1 MNAKPNIKSREISVT
16 SKLVTVVLSTLEIE
30 FSSVQSTKPN
40 LVQLYYPC
48 SKCTSRNMSINNNTN
63 DSFQMRQIMKIYV
76 NKITIQK
83 TLFLKLTLLLS
94 FALSPSAYAQLAN
107 GNYTFSSAD
116 NTLQFTIADEGFS
129 IKNVTLSNKSSG
141 QIEKQT
147 GGELMKQGDA
157 VWYQF
162 QTDLC
167 NYEFDVPTKT
177 IKLSRFDCK
186 DKKIKKATMVLKKN

>member
-1 MNAKPNIKSREISVT
+1 
-16 SKLVTVVLSTLEIE
+16 
-30 FSSVQSTKPN
+30 
-40 LVQLYYPC
+40 
-48 SKCTSRNMSINNNTN
+48 MSIDDNIN
-63 DSFQMRQIMKIYV
+63 DSFHTRQIMKIYV
-76 NKITIQK
+76 TKKTIK
-83 TLFLKLTLLLS
+83 NCFFLKLTLLLS
-94 FALSPSAYAQLAN
+94 FALSPSAYAQMAN
-107 GNYTFSSAD
+107 GNYTFSNAD

-157 VWYQF
+157 IWYQF

-177 IKLSRFDCK
+177 MKLSRFDCK
-186 DKKIKKATMVLKKN
+186 DKKIKKASIVLKKN